1 MHRSRAGFVL
11 SDFLA
16 ALCVVVL
23 MVPLMTMCLGV
34 LKGSLVFDERLQDEI
49 ALLQLRKILLISYDI
64 EVSPQMLSFRYQARD
79 MRLSLVNRRLII
91 QPGTQI
97 FLSEI
102 DGASFL
108 EKDGMIEV
116 IYSRG
121 EQEYEKVLIPH

>member
-64 EVSPQMLSFRYQARD
+64 EVSPQVLSFRYQARD

-116 IYSRG
+116 IYSRD
-121 EQEYEKVLIPH
+121 EQEYEKVLIPR

>member
-64 EVSPQMLSFRYQARD
+64 EVSPQVLSFRYQARD

-121 EQEYEKVLIPH
+121 EQEYEKVLIPR